1 MTNLEIVRL
10 RQINQSLTRT
20 TSADP
25 GDVVQSMGAVQAQ
38 DSAASLW
45 AIGLRT
51 RGATERSVEK
61 AIAERTIIRTW
72 PMRGTLHFVAP
83 SDVRWM
89 LKYLTPHIVT
99 RAASRFR
106 QLRLDD
112 ATFSRS
118 RTTLTRLLRGGKHRT
133 REAVY
138 AALEKNGI
146 SCAGQR
152 GIHILW
158 RLAQEGLL
166 CFGPREGNQ
175 PTFVLLD
182 EWVPR
187 GKMPPLEEAVAT
199 LAKRFFTSHG
209 PATVRDF
216 IWWSGLTPSVARS
229 GFENVKD
236 LFQNG
241 VVDGQV
247 YLYPRKT
254 TGKDDAARSTRLLPA
269 FDEYLVGYKNRSA
282 VIDARDARKALPGG
296 GVLRPTIVIDG
307 IVRGIW
313 RRKIL
318 KDKIV
323 IETNTFDALD
333 KSQRKGIE
341 QAAAR
346 LGAFLGKPVSV
357 EPQP

>member
-1 MTNLEIVRL
+1 
-10 RQINQSLTRT
+10 
-20 TSADP
+20 
-25 GDVVQSMGAVQAQ
+25 
-38 DSAASLW
+38 
-45 AIGLRT
+45 
-51 RGATERSVEK
+51 
-61 AIAERTIIRTW
+61 
-72 PMRGTLHFVAP
+72 
-83 SDVRWM
+83 
-89 LKYLTPHIVT
+89 
-99 RAASRFR
+99 
-106 QLRLDD
+106 
-112 ATFSRS
+112 
-118 RTTLTRLLRGGKHRT
+118 
-133 REAVY
+133 
-138 AALEKNGI
+138 
-146 SCAGQR
+146 
-152 GIHILW
+152 
-158 RLAQEGLL
+158 
-166 CFGPREGNQ
+166 
-175 PTFVLLD
+175 
-182 EWVPR
+182 
-187 GKMPPLEEAVAT
+187 MPPLEEAVAT